1 MFTLQ
6 ILDRGQTFLHTL
18 DGRPVVIGNGPDVEL
33 RLGEA
38 EVVARHARIEM
49 LGEQVRIVAMAKLL
63 VNGRAVQR
71 ADLVLGDRI
80 EIGRAVLV
88 VGRAVARAARPD
100 DVLADSPRGRTPRV
114 ARRQSKALPL
124 LAAAGLLA
132 VVATFVLGPSGDASH
147 VQAELAMIHR
157 DLDAGSLERAGEAIA
172 RWRREWAGA
181 SDDRLSRLDGE
192 QQRLQMVQAR
202 VAELVAEVQDPAIE
216 RTYSQWNLEL
226 QRQEAEAE
234 SAGRIAARLVR
245 SSLRETLSR
254 RPERPRAPA
263 SDQVAKG
270 AGAGGGDAAK
280 APAPVGAPAPLA
292 DAVTEA
298 RRFVGQ
304 GLFAQAVAVLQAEVG
319 ETADPAEVAR
329 LQAELVVVRA
339 DGVRAMEQLLAE
351 ARPLAAGGKAR
362 EALTMLSLARHRF
375 PGSAEF
381 QPLAQSLGQAEQAVA
396 EGERKVRREGPRAE
410 VPIAPAGP
418 VVASAP
424 SPASAPAPAH
434 APAGSADEG
443 SRQATLALLRS
454 QLDRIRSAEERAAF
468 AEAATLLREGA
479 TLVQDRDA
487 DFAARLTVRAEAASR
502 LAVWHGAVAAWLESG
517 QRLEVA
523 LRAGGSAV
531 VDRVDGASLVGTA
544 AGVPIRVSWYE
555 VAPKALPAFWERV
568 HPDAGAS
575 LGVATLLYKGEEPA
589 LAEALLAKVLRA
601 DGGQKAAIDQV
612 VAAGRGEPF
621 DPRGYTLG
629 ADGFTSVRSVEA
641 QKQGLKLAAR
651 LDGLLRGKD
660 PAAREAF
667 LTEVLSQGPD
677 ALAALVVAFRKE
689 FAAQVA
695 KLDAG
700 TLKKQVDR
708 LAAQREQLDR
718 VRQFAKDLIYDEV
731 AYFYPYRP
739 PAVSPDRFAEYN
751 RVQAEVDRRVA
762 DVRTLWRDERNRVKI
777 PTSLQGELDRLDWV
791 AKVLGDL
798 GELDAAALA
807 QVDWAR
813 ALPPG
818 DTIGIADF
826 CRTPAERAELEEW
839 RHIVAYNEIVQK
851 LVGSSARE
859 QLQVTNEYRAMFR
872 HRPLA
877 LCLSISKASQGHA
890 EEMSQLGYFAHMSP
904 TPGRRTPFDRMK
916 LAGYDFGVSE
926 NIALND
932 SAPGAHNAWCH
943 SSGHHRNLLNAHH
956 REFGIGVDG
965 RNWVQNFGSGTTY
978 ERHEAWPQSAGK
990 RPNRH

>member
-18 DGRPVVIGNGPDVEL
+18 DGRPVVIGNGPDVDL

-100 DVLADSPRGRTPRV
+100 DVLADPPRGRTPRV
-114 ARRQSKALPL
+114 VRRHSKALPL

-132 VVATFVLGPSGDASH
+132 VVATFVLGPGGDAAH

-181 SDDRLSRLDGE
+181 TDDRLSRLDGE
-192 QQRLQMVQAR
+192 QQRHQMVQAR

-234 SAGRIAARLVR
+234 PTGRIAARIVR
-245 SSLRETLSR
+245 SSLRDTLSR
-254 RPERPRAPA
+254 RPERLRVPAP
-263 SDQVAKG
+263 DQVAKG
-270 AGAGGGDAAK
+270 AGAGGRDDAK
-280 APAPVGAPAPLA
+280 APAAAGAPAPLA

-298 RRFVGQ
+298 RRFAGQ
-304 GLFAQAVAVLQAEVG
+304 GLFAQAVAVLQAALG

-339 DGVRAMEQLLAE
+339 DGVRAMEALLAE

-362 EALTMLSLARHRF
+362 EALTLLSLARHRF
-375 PGSAEF
+375 PGSGEF
-381 QPLAQSLGQAEQAVA
+381 QPLAHSLGQVEQAVA
-396 EGERKVRREGPRAE
+396 EGERKVGREGARTE
-410 VPIAPAGP
+410 VSIAPPAP

-424 SPASAPAPAH
+424 SPSPAPAPAH
-434 APAGSADEG
+434 AGGVDEG

-454 QLDRIRSAEERAAF
+454 QLDRIRSAEDRAAF
-468 AEAATLLREGA
+468 AEAAALLREGA
-479 TLVQDRDA
+479 AMVLDRDA
-487 DFAARLTVRAEAASR
+487 DYAARLTVRAETATR
-502 LAVWHGAVAAWLESG
+502 LAAWHDAVAAWVAGG
-517 QRLEVA
+517 QHFEIA

-531 VDRVDGASLVGTA
+531 VDRVEGANLVGTA
-544 AGVPIRVSWYE
+544 AGAPAQVSWYE
-555 VAPKALPAFWERV
+555 VAPKALPGLWERV

-575 LGVATLLYKGEEPA
+575 LGVATLLYKGEEPV

-601 DGGQKAAIDQV
+601 DGEQKAAIDRV
-612 VAAGRGEPF
+612 VAAGRGEAF

-629 ADGFTSVRSVEA
+629 ADGFTSVRTLEA
-641 QKQGLKLAAR
+641 QKHGLKLASR

-700 TLKKQVDR
+700 PLKKQVDR

-731 AYFYPYRP
+731 AYFYPYKP

-762 DVRTLWRDERNRVKI
+762 EVRALWRDDRSRVKI
-777 PTSLQGELDRLDWV
+777 PTSLQGDLDRLDWV

-818 DTIGIADF
+818 DTIGIAEF
-826 CRTPAERAELEEW
+826 CRTPAERAELEGW

-904 TPGRRTPFDRMK
+904 VPGRRTPFDRMK

-990 RPNRH
+990 RPSRH